1 VIGEHV
7 IGERVT
13 PEGEQYVVAPLGIVH
28 GGEVQCNQDERTD
41 VLHVGSLNVDVGD
54 DDDLVVVVRPSSTTG
69 GAGGGVGRGDVPTN
83 IGWFILITLIHIYR
97 SALK

>member
-1 VIGEHV
+1 V

-28 GGEVQCNQDERTD
+28 GGEVQCNQDERTN

-54 DDDLVVVVRPSSTTG
+54 DDDLVVVV
-69 GAGGGVGRGDVPTN
+69 
-83 IGWFILITLIHIYR
+83 
-97 SALK
+97 